1 MDAGLARAGE
11 TREAIGGPGPMAS
24 DGLCLP
30 LVSGQEKEEGV
41 RHCGTHFVFLL
52 FQSFREPLT

>member
-1 MDAGLARAGE
+1 
-11 TREAIGGPGPMAS
+11 MAS

-52 FQSFREPLT
+52 FSLKLRMEIPRTVEE